1 MHQQR
6 QHIVFAGE
14 SGHIVAECT
23 GVDLYTLASK
33 HSDHSIL
40 QTIHIHLDVNFQG
53 FVGFG
58 LVPVGAELVPQH
70 SFHNRFR
77 AVHRIMHIAGL
88 PVGNQ
93 VIAIVPCSG
102 FLKVHLILVTESSHF
117 LFGETKVFCQITGV
131 GHGILREHIQRRMG
145 AIFLDGQNTR
155 HIGQCNI
162 ILVFQPCPQ
171 EVQIFLLCIL
181 ILLIFPEQAIPLVNQ
196 DHKRPFC
203 FCVDVLHHLNE
214 VALIPKTHFLK
225 VVGQVKDQIL
235 LQHGQHFIHAV
246 RHAQKF
252 LHIDLE
258 DIVLVP
264 MLLIRTRLADFQR
277 VKQGCGIFA
286 AVVVGCKH
294 IRSHRLAE
302 ASGAADADEL
312 LPGVDDS
319 VRLFDQPGL
328 IHIDLRVQAFLK
340 ALAARIQIAAHAG
353 TSHRANVIMFI
364 IL

>member
-1 MHQQR
+1 
-6 QHIVFAGE
+6 
-14 SGHIVAECT
+14 
-23 GVDLYTLASK
+23 
-33 HSDHSIL
+33 
-40 QTIHIHLDVNFQG
+40 
-53 FVGFG
+53 
-58 LVPVGAELVPQH
+58 
-70 SFHNRFR
+70 
-77 AVHRIMHIAGL
+77 MHITGL
-88 PVGNQ
+88 PVCNQ

-102 FLKVHLILVTESSHF
+102 FLKVHLILVAESSHF
-117 LFGETKVFCQITGV
+117 LFGKTKVFCQITGV
-131 GHGILREHIQRRMG
+131 GHGILSEHIQRRMG
-145 AIFLDGQNTR
+145 AILFNRKDAR
-155 HIGQCNI
+155 HIGQRNI
-162 ILVFQPCPQ
+162 ILILEPCPQ
-171 EVQIFLLCIL
+171 EVEILFLRIL
-181 ILLIFPEQAIPLVNQ
+181 ILLIFAEQAVPLVNQ

-214 VALIPKTHFLK
+214 VALISKTHFLK

-246 RHAQKF
+246 GHAQKF

-264 MLLIRTRLADFQR
+264 MLLIRTCLADFQR
-277 VKQGCGIFA
+277 VKQGCGIFTT
-286 AVVVGCKH
+286 VVVSCKH

-319 VRLFDQPGL
+319 VRLFNQPGL
-328 IHIDLRVQAFLK
+328 IHIDLGVQAFLK

-353 TSHRANVIMFI
+353 TSHRANIIMFI

>member
-1 MHQQR
+1 
-6 QHIVFAGE
+6 
-14 SGHIVAECT
+14 
-23 GVDLYTLASK
+23 
-33 HSDHSIL
+33 
-40 QTIHIHLDVNFQG
+40 
-53 FVGFG
+53 
-58 LVPVGAELVPQH
+58 
-70 SFHNRFR
+70 
-77 AVHRIMHIAGL
+77 MHITGL
-88 PVGNQ
+88 PVCNQ

-102 FLKVHLILVTESSHF
+102 FLKVHLILVAESSHF
-117 LFGETKVFCQITGV
+117 LFGKTKVFCQITGV
-131 GHGILREHIQRRMG
+131 GHGILSEHIQRRMG
-145 AIFLDGQNTR
+145 AILFNRKDAR
-155 HIGQCNI
+155 HIGQRNI
-162 ILVFQPCPQ
+162 ILILEPCPQ
-171 EVQIFLLCIL
+171 EVEILFLRIL
-181 ILLIFPEQAIPLVNQ
+181 ILLIFAEQAVPLVNQ

-246 RHAQKF
+246 GHAQKF

-277 VKQGCGIFA
+277 VKQGCGVFA

-294 IRSHRLAE
+294 IRSHRLTE

-312 LPGVDDS
+312 LPGVDNS
-319 VRLFDQPGL
+319 VCLFNQPGL